1 METSAADY
9 PVPSSFSRY
18 SSLPRYHHLSPHL
31 RSSDFCLIVEK
42 LGRSCEDQTRLTI
55 EQVYPRLCA
64 LVRRAICHNQ
74 RLEVNNW
81 SRGELTEFQALIL
94 KYTKENILKVNIYI
108 KEPFAKKYIM
118 VEYASMYGPFICTLH
133 TSP

>member
-1 METSAADY
+1 MA
-9 PVPSSFSRY
+9 
-18 SSLPRYHHLSPHL
+18 
-31 RSSDFCLIVEK
+31 K
-42 LGRSCEDQTRLTI
+42 LGRSCDDQTRLTI
-55 EQVYPRLCA
+55 EQVYPRICA